1 MDVDIVNITRNVDGV
16 NTICENIL
24 VKPKPSKISEP
35 PHYHHGDLRR
45 SLIDAA
51 LTLVTEEQDWTFS
64 LRAVAR
70 RAGVSHNAPY
80 NHFADKR
87 DLLAAVA
94 TTGFAQL
101 SERIVA
107 AISGIKNAQTAL
119 VRSALAYVTF
129 GVENPAHYR
138 LMFSSALVTAK
149 EGRPESV
156 AAAGADTRAILAAII
171 RRGAVMGIFDAAL
184 CRDDELSV
192 SVLTAWSAV
201 HGLTMLTIDGIAD
214 TPQLSTEEVARKV
227 ANLVCDG
234 LLRR

>member
-1 MDVDIVNITRNVDGV
+1 MRPKQSKTS
-16 NTICENIL
+16 
-24 VKPKPSKISEP
+24 KPPV
-35 PHYHHGDLRR
+35 YHHGDLRR

-51 LTLVTEEQDWTFS
+51 LALVTEDQDWTFS
-64 LRAVAR
+64 LREVAR
-70 RAGVSHNAPY
+70 RAGVSHSAPY

-94 TTGFAQL
+94 ATGFAQL
-101 SERIVA
+101 GERILA
-107 AISGIKNAQTAL
+107 AISGIENPQTAL
-119 VRSALAYVTF
+119 ERSALAYVSF

-156 AAAGADTRAILAAII
+156 AAAGAATRAILAGII
-171 RRGAVMGIFDAAL
+171 RRGAAKGIFDASL
-184 CRDDELSV
+184 SRDDELRV
-192 SVLTAWSAV
+192 SVLTAWSTV

-214 TPQLSTEEVARKV
+214 TPQVSIEEVARKV
-227 ANLVCDG
+227 ANLVCYG